1 MISGGNATIY
11 VSDMGR
17 AVRFYVETLGFK
29 LLERAGDAR
38 QPQWASVDAGG
49 GFVLGLHAAHPGGP
63 APGASGSISIGLAL
77 NQPIAEVVE
86 VLQNRGVVFHGPV
99 RADGPVKR
107 AFFGD
112 PDGNALYLAENAKA

>member
-29 LLERAGDAR
+29 LLERAGEPGDER
-38 QPQWASVDAGG
+38 WASVDAGG
-49 GFVLGLHAAHPGGP
+49 GFVLGLHPAHPGGP
-63 APGASGSISIGLAL
+63 APGAAGSISIGLGL
-77 NQPIAEVVE
+77 NQPIDEVVE

-99 RADGPVKR
+99 RADGPVKL